1 MRTGPGVSAT
11 TATKPNQ
18 QRALRYQAGIISD
31 IGQIP
36 QRWELQVSEAEE
48 PRKPRDITRLVL
60 KAVKRLPEDEQR
72 AVFEYFFEQ
81 GIALPQRGP
90 SVGQFVQHAQP
101 IFGAQKSIG
110 AEQVTI
116 PVRLSKAQHQR
127 LKQWAA
133 KHNFPMAVVVR
144 GLIERFLDDW
154 EQRTER
160 TP

>member
-1 MRTGPGVSAT
+1 M
-11 TATKPNQ
+11 
-18 QRALRYQAGIISD
+18 
-31 IGQIP
+31 
-36 QRWELQVSEAEE
+36 SEAEE

-60 KAVKRLPEDEQR
+60 KAVKGLPEEEQR

-81 GIALPQRGP
+81 GIADSGP
-90 SVGQFVQHAQP
+90 PLRQVV
-101 IFGAQKSIG
+101 FGAQKSMG
-110 AEQVTI
+110 SEQVTI
-116 PVRLSKAQHQR
+116 PVRLSEAQHQR

-144 GLIERFLDDW
+144 GLIGRFLDDW